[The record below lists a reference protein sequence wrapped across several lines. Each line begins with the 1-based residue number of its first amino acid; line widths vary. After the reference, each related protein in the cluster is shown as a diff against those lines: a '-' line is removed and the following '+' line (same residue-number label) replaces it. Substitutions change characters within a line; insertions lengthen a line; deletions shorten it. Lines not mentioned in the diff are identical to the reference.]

1 MLQFKSYSE
10 GRESYQGTAQH
21 VIELDEECPMDIYSE
36 CLLRTT
42 ETGGF
47 EGGMIM
53 LTFTP
58 LNGLTPVVEMFLG
71 EMGE

>member
-1 MLQFKSYSE
+1 
-10 GRESYQGTAQH
+10 
-21 VIELDEECPMDIYSE
+21 
-36 CLLRTT
+36 
-42 ETGGF
+42 
-47 EGGMIM
+47 MIM

>member
-1 MLQFKSYSE
+1 MC
-10 GRESYQGTAQH
+10 
-21 VIELDEECPMDIYSE
+21 DEQSCVRPGAVGCINYSE